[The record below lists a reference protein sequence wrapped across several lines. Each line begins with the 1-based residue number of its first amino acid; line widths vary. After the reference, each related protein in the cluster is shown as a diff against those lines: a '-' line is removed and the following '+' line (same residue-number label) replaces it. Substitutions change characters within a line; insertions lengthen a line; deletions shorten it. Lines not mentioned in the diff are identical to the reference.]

1 MLRFKWL
8 FLCLIS
14 FSLFNQSVAQSVWTI
29 SVIDS
34 FKTTAVGQGIY
45 GLNSITHN
53 NTIHLTYY
61 YHDQNSKTYLLYA
74 QKVNN
79 GFIVDTVSTITDFN
93 SYGVSTSLQFNN
105 DGTKWIYA
113 GFYSYPNYIIGVF
126 KETNSGWDYTYLDE
140 TGADKT
146 IAVIQNNT
154 EMGFAYSGKGENIH
168 TQSIKYAQWN
178 NSQWEITTVS
188 KRHDTYKTKPSIIE
202 AGGKIYLIFGEGRY
216 PDSLITKVYV
226 KENQTW
232 QESFTEL
239 IETPYAGGVGI
250 GGLQNLAGVSYQGN
264 PCILYTFAAE
274 VHPRFYELNNQN
286 WMRRSINFPS
296 SGLITRW
303 LRGSNILFDSQNTM
317 FTISQFNGFES
328 VISWVKE
335 NGDASST
342 YIPYKYIVWLQDFS
356 ILNNE
361 IYVYYYDGYRE
372 IPYDRPA
379 TFKEAKISIDVLLT
393 NIINDEEHLPY
404 EFKLLQ
410 NYPNPF
416 NPTTKINYSIPTS
429 SKVSLIVYDILGREV
444 KLLVNEFQNAGRYSI
459 DFNAEGLSS
468 GVYFYRLTSGQFS
481 ETRKLILLR

>member
-1 MLRFKWL
+1 MLQLRYFFICL
-8 FLCLIS
+8 FS
-14 FSLFNQSVAQSVWTI
+14 FSFFNQLVAQNDWSV

-34 FKTTAVGQGIY
+34 FKTSSVGQGIY

-53 NTIHLTYY
+53 NTIHLTYF
-61 YHDQNSKTYLLYA
+61 YHNQNSETYLLYA
-74 QKVNN
+74 EKV
-79 GFIVDTVSTITDFN
+79 GSSFRVDTVSTITDFN
-93 SYGVSTSLQFNN
+93 SYGVSTSLQFNS

-113 GFYSYPNYIIGVF
+113 GFYSYPNHIIGVF

-140 TGADKT
+140 TGGDKT

-239 IETPYAGGVGI
+239 IETPYAGGSI
-250 GGLQNLAGVSYQGN
+250 AGLQNLAGVSYQGN
-264 PCILYTFAAE
+264 PCILHTFTDE
-274 VHPRFYELNNQN
+274 VHPSFYELNNQN

-296 SGLITRW
+296 SEVITKW
-303 LRGSNILFDSQNTM
+303 LGGSNILFDSQNTM
-317 FTISQFNGFES
+317 FTISQYNGFGS

-335 NGDASST
+335 NGDASFAD
-342 YIPYKYIVWLQDFS
+342 IPYKYIVWLQDFS

-372 IPYDRPA
+372 FPYDRPA